1 MTDTQSVDDEMEAAL
16 PKPCGY
22 KLLVALPEVAET
34 FEGSGLVKP
43 KAVLQQEEV
52 ASVVALVLDMGPDAY
67 KDTAKFPTGPWCKP
81 GDYVLLRVYSGT
93 RFRVYGK
100 EMRLI
105 NDDSVEAVVDNPA
118 GYSRI

>member
-1 MTDTQSVDDEMEAAL
+1 MNPEELDKAL

-22 KLLVALPEVAET
+22 KLLVALPEITDT

-43 KAVLQQEEV
+43 KSLMQQEEV
-52 ASVVALVLDMGPDAY
+52 ASVVAMVIDMGADAY
-67 KDTAKFPTGPWCKP
+67 KDKEKFPTGPWCKV

-93 RFRVYGK
+93 RFRVFGK
-100 EMRLI
+100 EYRLI
-105 NDDSVEAVVDNPA
+105 NDDTVEGVVADPT